1 MSTLNYDTTFADD
14 AIPRSLFARA
24 SLQLAHRSVSVALI
38 LLVIGIGATAAG
50 KTATPLL
57 LWAFAA
63 GDVALL
69 GGFLSLASDRRRGLR
84 GKESLVV
91 SLLAAGVAG
100 VALLLFF
107 IFRLRAA

>member
-1 MSTLNYDTTFADD
+1 MSSLNYATPFADD
-14 AIPRSLFARA
+14 SRPRPLFARGA
-24 SLQLAHRSVSVALI
+24 LQLAHRSLSLALI
-38 LLVIGIGATAAG
+38 LLVIGVAATAAG

-57 LWAFAA
+57 LWAFGA

-84 GKESLVV
+84 GKESLAA
-91 SLLAAGVAG
+91 SFLAAGVSA

-107 IFRLRAA
+107 VFRLLAA